1 MIEGLIVIN
10 FVGVYATIVAEKMI
24 LAIGVPTW

>member
-10 FVGVYATIVAEKMI
+10 FVGVYATIVTEKMI